1 MNRDYR
7 VILNPRD
14 RRFEI
19 IDLLDDVV
27 RRLHT
32 NLRYTTIFNAMV
44 EAQIIRQNRNVDN
57 NDILQIKRVIAS
69 NVCYLDTISNQTII
83 SDEEIVTEANQQ
95 IIYLET
101 ERVIARGERRTEIE
115 QYIANFN
122 ILIADFSN
130 NLYDNMQRGGRKNKS
145 IRKNKSRRKNK
156 KSRKSRKSRKQ

>member
-1 MNRDYR
+1 MNRDDR
-7 VILNPRD
+7 VVLNPRD

-27 RRLHT
+27 HRLHT

-44 EAQIIRQNRNVDN
+44 EAQIIRRNRNVDN
-57 NDILQIKRVIAS
+57 NDIIQIKRGIAS

-101 ERVIARGERRTEIE
+101 ELNLVRGQRRIEIE
-115 QYIANFN
+115 QYIDNFN
-122 ILIADFSN
+122 ILIAEFSN
-130 NLYDNMQRGGRKNKS
+130 NLYNNMQRGGKK
-145 IRKNKSRRKNK
+145 KSRRKNK

>member
-14 RRFEI
+14 RRFDI

-32 NLRYTTIFNAMV
+32 NLRYTTIFDAMV
-44 EAQIIRQNRNVDN
+44 EAQIILRNRNVNN
-57 NDILQIKRVIAS
+57 NDIIQIKRNIAS

-95 IIYLET
+95 IIYLGT
-101 ERVIARGERRTEIE
+101 ELNFARGQRRTEIE
-115 QYIANFN
+115 QYIENFN
-122 ILIADFSN
+122 ILIAEFSN
-130 NLYDNMQRGGRKNKS
+130 NLYNNMQRGG
-145 IRKNKSRRKNK
+145 RKNKSRRKNK
-156 KSRKSRKSRKQ
+156 KSRKSRKSRK

>member
-27 RRLHT
+27 HRLHA
-32 NLRYTTIFNAMV
+32 NPRHRTIFNAMV
-44 EAQIIRQNRNVDN
+44 EAQIILRNRNVNN
-57 NDILQIKRVIAS
+57 NDIIQIKRGIAS

-101 ERVIARGERRTEIE
+101 ELNLVRGQRRTEIE
-115 QYIANFN
+115 QYIENFN
-122 ILIADFSN
+122 ILIAEFSN
-130 NLYDNMQRGGRKNKS
+130 NLYDNMQRGGKKKS
-145 IRKNKSRRKNK
+145 SKNKSRRKNK

>member
-1 MNRDYR
+1 MNRDDR
-7 VILNPRD
+7 VVLIPRD

-32 NLRYTTIFNAMV
+32 NLRYTTIFDAMV
-44 EAQIIRQNRNVDN
+44 EAQIILRNRNVNN
-57 NDILQIKRVIAS
+57 NDIIQIKRGIAS

-101 ERVIARGERRTEIE
+101 ELDLVRGQRRIEIE
-115 QYIANFN
+115 QYIENFN
-122 ILIADFSN
+122 ILIAEFSN
-130 NLYDNMQRGGRKNKS
+130 NLYNNMQRGGRKNKS
-145 IRKNKSRRKNK
+145 RRKNRK
-156 KSRKSRKSRKQ
+156 ARKSRKSRK

>member
-32 NLRYTTIFNAMV
+32 NLRYTTIFDAMV
-44 EAQIIRQNRNVDN
+44 EAQIILRNRNVNN
-57 NDILQIKRVIAS
+57 NDIIQIKRNIAS

-101 ERVIARGERRTEIE
+101 ELNLVRGQRRTEIE

-122 ILIADFSN
+122 ILIAEFSN
-130 NLYDNMQRGGRKNKS
+130 NLYDNMQRGG
-145 IRKNKSRRKNK
+145 RKNKSRRKNK
-156 KSRKSRKSRKQ
+156 KSRKSRKSRK

>member
-14 RRFEI
+14 RRFDI

-32 NLRYTTIFNAMV
+32 NLRYTTIFDAMV
-44 EAQIIRQNRNVDN
+44 EAQIILRNRNVNN
-57 NDILQIKRVIAS
+57 NDIIQIKRNIAS

-101 ERVIARGERRTEIE
+101 ELNLVRGQRRTEIE

-122 ILIADFSN
+122 ILIAEFSN
-130 NLYDNMQRGGRKNKS
+130 NLYDNMQRGG
-145 IRKNKSRRKNK
+145 RKNKSRRKNK